1 MSFPFGRKQTPVP
14 AAAKIPLIEPDGSRI
29 LGFWPDT
36 TDPVF
41 APPGHSL
48 MYSANGGGKTTRG
61 LMPWLFSL
69 LASPDRPAILIL
81 DSKDGEVAAQ
91 CAPMLE
97 KLGVPTTVIDE
108 MGVLPQGIYGRTTLN
123 PLDAVSWT
131 HRYAPEDMVFAND
144 MVTQTMI
151 PEPERDEKNRYWR
164 AWPRDIIEFVIWVL
178 LTRNPA
184 LATPGAVAALV
195 ASPVK
200 LQRFAEIEAA
210 EGEGRLQSLAENIL
224 GMIGHEHWYQHLQA
238 AQDVLKIFGVGTRLH
253 LAGHE
258 APFSTETLIR
268 KRAVV
273 FLCGAQAHMGS
284 VGIYYGLVLM
294 AFIRAAYLKA
304 GPLWIGA
311 DEFTNAPTKK
321 LVEALT
327 TLRSYGVTV
336 SMIAQSR
343 SEIERKLGK
352 QELLTIEENAI
363 TKQFLGFSSFEE
375 AERVSKAVGEEHA
388 ISRNLS
394 ADMDAFKL
402 QNALNLIKQ
411 RHYSAAELMAMPR
424 HRQLVHFKGI
434 GFVELDTICQSN
446 IAPYCDLIAD
456 NPQEGG
462 RLRSDPKIRLPLPR
476 ETL

>member
-1 MSFPFGRKQTPVP
+1 MSFPFGKRPKPVP
-14 AAAKIPLIEPDGSRI
+14 ASANLPLIEPNGSRVI
-29 LGFWPDT
+29 GFLPET
-36 TDPVF
+36 NEPVF
-41 APPGHSL
+41 APSGHSL

-61 LMPWLFSL
+61 LMPWFFSL
-69 LASPDRPAILIL
+69 LASPDRPAILVL
-81 DSKDGEVAAQ
+81 DSKDGEIAAQ

-97 KLGVPTTVIDE
+97 KLGVPTAVIDE
-108 MGVLPQGIYGRTTLN
+108 MGVLPQGTYGRTTLN
-123 PLDAVSWT
+123 PLDAVTWT
-131 HRYAPEDMVFAND
+131 HRYTPEDMVFAND

-151 PEPERDEKNRYWR
+151 PEPERDERNRYWR
-164 AWPRDIIEFVIWVL
+164 AWPRDIIEFIIWVL
-178 LTRNPA
+178 IKRDPA
-184 LATPGAVAALV
+184 LATPGAVATLI

-200 LQRFAEIEAA
+200 LQRLAEIEAA
-210 EGEGRLQSLAENIL
+210 EGEGRLQELAENIL
-224 GMIGHEHWYQHLQA
+224 GMVGHEHWYQHLQA
-238 AQDVLKIFGVGTRLH
+238 AQDVLKIFGAGTRLH
-253 LAGHE
+253 LAGHKATLSAQE
-258 APFSTETLIR
+258 LIR
-268 KRAVV
+268 TRAIV

-343 SEIERKLGK
+343 SEVERKLGK

-363 TKQFLGFSSFEE
+363 TKQWLGLSSFEE

-402 QNALNLIKQ
+402 QNALNLIRQ

-424 HRQLVHFKGI
+424 GRQLVQIKGI

-446 IAPYCDLIAD
+446 ADPYCDLIAD

-462 RLRSDPKIRLPLPR
+462 RLLSDPRIRLPLPR
-476 ETL
+476 EAL